1 MTEPPYEGACSE
13 CRQFD
18 GYHKMDCTQRK
29 VTNASA
35 EVAKLRNELT
45 LAKACADAAGSQ
57 MLDLQQDC
65 IASVKLLTELRD
77 AAAAVAALIPTPD
90 AWPARWDE
98 DKLRQRAQ
106 RLREVIGRVP

>member
-1 MTEPPYEGACSE
+1 MTEAPREGTCPE
-13 CRQFD
+13 CRLL
-18 GYHKMDCTQRK
+18 KK
-29 VTNASA
+29 
-35 EVAKLRNELT
+35 ELA

-77 AAAAVAALIPTPD
+77 AAAAVAALIPAPD
-90 AWPARWDE
+90 AWPAPMDV

-106 RLREVIGRVP
+106 QLREVIGRVP